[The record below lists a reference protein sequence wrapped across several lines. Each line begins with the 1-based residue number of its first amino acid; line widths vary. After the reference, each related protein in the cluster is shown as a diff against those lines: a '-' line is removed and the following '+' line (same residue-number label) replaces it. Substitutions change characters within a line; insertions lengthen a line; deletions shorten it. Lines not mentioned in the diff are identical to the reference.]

1 MPDKKVLKGFS
12 VRDLLARDGLLQ
24 AKALLHL
31 LGWTRYDEEHV
42 DQKGCDVGT
51 KVDEYGHV
59 EGDTAAE
66 QEVAATIRGSTLLR
80 ISAFWGFSICRKRAE
95 ILSLL
100 SKGQIDQ
107 I

>member
-1 MPDKKVLKGFS
+1 MSQKVSRCETCWPETGCYRPKHYFTYW
-12 VRDLLARDGLLQ
+12 V
-24 AKALLHL
+24 
-31 LGWTRYDEEHV
+31 WTRYDEDHV
-42 DQKGCDVGT
+42 DEKDCDVGT